1 MDQRRSYS
9 PPAQVSRPRFC
20 VHCGAGH
27 PQLAGNDQAKY
38 RFCSGC
44 GTEVQSGPQPRT
56 GTTIDERGSIVPGP
70 AKIIAEKPFLSV
82 QNCLSY
88 LDAHPGQVVVVGGA
102 TVVLGGG
109 LVLVAAPVAALAAV
123 VVAGGVTILKVSV
136 AGGVLTAVCAACST
150 DAPVGTMLKGVG
162 IVALAGITTIAAG
175 GILGFIAGLCGLLGG
190 VLMTCGGIAVAA
202 VAARQLYLHRQARQE
217 RIGIQKK
224 LEKSVAS
231 LSLGRE
237 LRCEFF
243 SN

>member
-1 MDQRRSYS
+1 MDQRRFYFHA
-9 PPAQVSRPRFC
+9 AQASRPQFC
-20 VHCGAGH
+20 SHCGAGQ
-27 PQLAGNDQAKY
+27 PQLAANEQAKY

-44 GTEVQSGPQPRT
+44 GTEVQWRPQRRT
-56 GTTIDERGSIVPGP
+56 DLTIDQRGSIVPGP

-88 LDAHPGQVVVVGGA
+88 LDAHPSQLVVVGGA

-109 LVLVAAPVAALAAV
+109 LGLVAAPVAALAAA

-136 AGGVLTAVCAACST
+136 VGGVLTAVCAACSK
-150 DAPVGTMLKGVG
+150 DAPVGSMLKGVG

-202 VAARQLYLHRQARQE
+202 IAASQLYLHHQARQE
-217 RIGIQKK
+217 RIGIDKN
-224 LEKSVAS
+224 LETAEES
-231 LSLGRE
+231 LSLSRE
-237 LRCEFF
+237 LLREFF
-243 SN
+243 PN